1 MSNNKK
7 IPMRKCVG
15 CQEMKSKKE
24 MMRVL
29 KTSEDIFELDATGKK
44 NGRGAYL
51 CFSKE
56 CFEKA
61 VKNKGLERSFK
72 QAIPKE
78 VYEKL
83 EKEMREA
90 SKRLEFEYAAVLR
103 DRIIELRWK

>member
-1 MSNNKK
+1 MSTTKK

-15 CQEMKSKKE
+15 CQEMKNKRE
-24 MMRVL
+24 MLRVL
-29 KTSEDIFELDATGKK
+29 KTSENEFLLDATGRK

-61 VKNKGLERSFK
+61 VKSKGLERSFK
-72 QAIPKE
+72 QSIPKE

-83 EKEMREA
+83 EKELDE
-90 SKRLEFEYAAVLR
+90 LENE
-103 DRIIELRWK
+103 